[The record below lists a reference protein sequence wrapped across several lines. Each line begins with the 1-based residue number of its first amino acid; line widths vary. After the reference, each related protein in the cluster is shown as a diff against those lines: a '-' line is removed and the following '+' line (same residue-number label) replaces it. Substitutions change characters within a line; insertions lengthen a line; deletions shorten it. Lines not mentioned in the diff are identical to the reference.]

1 MNAPTTQLT
10 ELKNP
15 ALAPDVKIDFF
26 SKNGFDLACRIA
38 KAFSTSDA
46 VPAAFRQFNE
56 KKEKGGGFVLVE
68 NPAAIG
74 NCLVAI
80 EVSKSVGLSTISVMQ
95 NADVIQGKLRWSSK
109 FQIAAVNASGR
120 FSPLKFKLQNLGRIK
135 AKYKEKLGWN
145 KQLNRYDFKEHE
157 VEIDNWECVAWAYE
171 LDAAKRPTK
180 EIVQSI
186 PVTMQM
192 AVEEGWYSKE
202 GSKWQG
208 SMRFQMLQYRA
219 GTFFASI
226 YAPDVIMG
234 MGQSTEDAGD
244 IIDVTPQAD
253 GSFAASASTLQ
264 NLRSAPDVGEIP
276 TGVPSDDDGAG
287 GQGGSEQNSN
297 SASAES
303 NSGAQD
309 ASAQN
314 SAASPAGSSQQQ
326 GGPSFEDAMAE
337 VKAGNIDAAKDIARS
352 LPDGQ
357 RTQIEAAIAN
367 KAAAQAQGNA
377 QQQAAP
383 ASRRSG
389 SRSSSAPE

>member
-38 KAFSTSDA
+38 KAFTTSDA

-56 KKEKGGGFVLVE
+56 KKDRNGSTFVE
-68 NPAAIG
+68 NPSAMG

-80 EVSKSVGLSTISVMQ
+80 EVSKSVGLSMISVMQ

-120 FSPLKFKLQNLGRIK
+120 FSPMKFKLTNLGRIK

-145 KQLNRYDFKEHE
+145 KQLNRYDFAEHE

-234 MGQSTEDAGD
+234 MGQSTEDASD

-276 TGVPSDDDGAG
+276 TSSPSDDDGAG
-287 GQGGSEQNSN
+287 GQGGSEQNSS

-303 NSGAQD
+303 NSGAQS

-314 SAASPAGSSQQQ
+314 SAASPAGSSQQH

>member
-1 MNAPTTQLT
+1 MNAPTDKSQTTDLAA
-10 ELKNP
+10 LRNP

-26 SKNGFDLACRIA
+26 SRNGFDLACRIA

-46 VPAAFRQFNE
+46 VPAAFRKFNE
-56 KKEKGGGFVLVE
+56 KKEKGGGSVFVE
-68 NPAAIG
+68 NHAAIG

-80 EVSKSVGLSTISVMQ
+80 EVSKSVGLSMISVMQ

-135 AKYKEKLGWN
+135 ARYKEKLGWN

-171 LDAAKRPTK
+171 LDANRRPTK

-234 MGQSTEDAGD
+234 MGQSTEEAGD

-253 GSFAASASTLQ
+253 GTFAASQTTLQELRAGADIGSIPPTEGMEQGSHVDDGSAQQDSTSAAAEASTAHAQ
-264 NLRSAPDVGEIP
+264 PGGGGAAPL
-276 TGVPSDDDGAG
+276 
-287 GQGGSEQNSN
+287 N
-297 SASAES
+297 
-303 NSGAQD
+303 
-309 ASAQN
+309 
-314 SAASPAGSSQQQ
+314 PAGA
-326 GGPSFEDAMAE
+326 PTFDDAMAA
-337 VKAGNIDAAKDIARS
+337 VKSGDIDTATDIARG

-357 RTQIEAAIAN
+357 RQQIDTAIAN
-367 KAAAQAQGNA
+367 RSAQS
-377 QQQAAP
+377 QQAAP
-383 ASRRSG
+383 ASRRRAGSG
-389 SRSSSAPE
+389 ASVVE